1 MQSVEEEQMALPP
14 LVEPAAELTKEEVAR
29 YSRHLIIPDVGV
41 DGQKRLKNAKVLVV
55 GAGGLGSPALL
66 YLAAAGV
73 GTLGVVDFDVVD
85 ESNLQRQV
93 IHGQSDVGR
102 PKAESARDSVA
113 EINPFVKV
121 VLHQTH
127 LNSENALE
135 IFRDYD
141 LILDGTDN
149 FATRYLV
156 NDAAV
161 LLGKPYVW
169 GSIFRFEGQV
179 SVFWEDAPN
188 GQGLNYRDLYPEPPP
203 PGMVPSCA
211 EGGVLGVLCASIGS
225 IMVTE
230 AIKLL
235 TGIGDPL
242 LGRLMVYDALEM
254 TYRTIKIRKDP
265 DSPKITELIDYEAFC
280 GVVSTDAQQA
290 AAGNTITPLE
300 LKHKQE
306 SGEDFL
312 LVDVREPHEYEIVK
326 IPGSVLIPKD
336 KILSGEAL
344 SELPQDKPLVL
355 HCKSGAR
362 SAEALAALH
371 KAGFKDAVHVGG
383 GVLAWAR
390 EVDPSLPTY

>member
-1 MQSVEEEQMALPP
+1 MAGSLPP
-14 LVEPAAELTKEEVAR
+14 LVEPAAELTKDEVAR
-29 YSRHLIIPDVGV
+29 YSRHLIIPDVGM

-73 GTLGVVDFDVVD
+73 GTLGVIDFDVVD

-93 IHGQSDVGR
+93 IHGQSDIGKS
-102 PKAESARDSVA
+102 KAVSAKESIA
-113 EINPFVKV
+113 EINPLVNV
-121 VLHQTH
+121 ILHQTQ
-127 LNSENALE
+127 LDSSNALE

-235 TGIGDPL
+235 TGIGEPL

-254 TYRTIKIRKDP
+254 SYRTIKIRKDP
-265 DSPKITELIDYEAFC
+265 ETKPIEGLIDYEAFC
-280 GVVSTDAQQA
+280 GVVSDAAQSA
-290 AAGNTITPLE
+290 AAGSTITAQE
-300 LKHKQE
+300 LKEKFDR
-306 SGEDFL
+306 GDDFVL
-312 LVDVREPHEYEIVK
+312 IDVREPNEFEIVR
-326 IPGSVLIPKD
+326 IPNSILIPKD
-336 KILSGEAL
+336 RILSGDAL
-344 SELPQDKPLVL
+344 AELPQDKPIVL
-355 HCKSGAR
+355 HCKSGVR

-371 KAGFKDAVHVGG
+371 KAGFADAVHVGG
-383 GVLAWAR
+383 GVLAWAKQ
-390 EVDPSLPTY
+390 VDPSLPTY